1 MQLEVPQYLAELN
14 RAADVSLLDWDSPAP
29 NTYDRTIGR
38 VTLKV
43 ALNPRTGGWDWRL
56 MHERSGLLTS
66 GHSADRDVAQ
76 AEAIAYATNW
86 VRNAMVGVLA

>member
-14 RAADVSLLDWDSPAP
+14 RAADVSLLDWNSPAP

-38 VTLKV
+38 VTLEV
-43 ALNPRTGGWDWRL
+43 VLNPRTGGWDWRL
-56 MHERSGLLTS
+56 KHERSGVLTS

-76 AEAIAYATNW
+76 AEAIAYARNW